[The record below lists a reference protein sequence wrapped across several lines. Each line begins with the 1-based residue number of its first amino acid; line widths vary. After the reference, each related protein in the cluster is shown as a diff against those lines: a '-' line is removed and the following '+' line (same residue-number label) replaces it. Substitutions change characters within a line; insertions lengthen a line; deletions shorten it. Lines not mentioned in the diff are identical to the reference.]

1 MLQYKVVDKPTLDIL
16 IKINNCNLFQQYRL
30 VGGTALALIHGH
42 RKSIDLD
49 FFGPKKIDTYD
60 MIQFFKSIG
69 NIEEVRSSSRI
80 DSLFLNNVKIDVVNY
95 PYPWIDSALI
105 EDKIRLAS
113 SKEIAAMKIAA
124 ITNRGSRKDFY
135 DLNKLLE
142 IFSLQQILNIYLE
155 KFNDGSIFHALKS
168 LVYFNDAEEQEDP
181 FMFDS
186 ISWQDVKS
194 NIIKAQLDF
203 IHNSGFENK

>member
-16 IKINNCNLFQQYRL
+16 IKINNCKLFQQYRL

-49 FFGPKKIDTYD
+49 FFGPEKIDTYD

-80 DSLFLNNVKIDVVNY
+80 DSLYLNNVKIDVVNY

-105 EDKIRLAS
+105 KDKIRLAS

-124 ITNRGSRKDFY
+124 ITN
-135 DLNKLLE
+135 
-142 IFSLQQILNIYLE
+142 
-155 KFNDGSIFHALKS
+155 
-168 LVYFNDAEEQEDP
+168 
-181 FMFDS
+181 
-186 ISWQDVKS
+186 
-194 NIIKAQLDF
+194 
-203 IHNSGFENK
+203 

>member
-1 MLQYKVVDKPTLDIL
+1 
-16 IKINNCNLFQQYRL
+16 L

-49 FFGPKKIDTYD
+49 FFGPKKIDTFE
-60 MIQFFKSIG
+60 MLQFFKSIG
-69 NIEEVRSSSRI
+69 DIQEVRSSSKI

-95 PYPWIDSALI
+95 PYPWIDSVLKN
-105 EDKIRLAS
+105 EKIRIAS

-124 ITNRGSRKDFY
+124 ITNRGSKKDFY

-142 IFSLQQILNIYLE
+142 IFSLQQILDFYTK
-155 KFNDGSIFHALKS
+155 KFTDSSVFFALKS
-168 LVYFNDAEEQEDP
+168 IVYFDDAEEQEDP
-181 FMFDS
+181 IMFDLT
-186 ISWQDVKS
+186 SWNDVKV

-203 IHNSGFENK
+203 IRNSNVID

>member
-1 MLQYKVVDKPTLDIL
+1 M
-16 IKINNCNLFQQYRL
+16 
-30 VGGTALALIHGH
+30 ALIHGH

-80 DSLFLNNVKIDVVNY
+80 DSLYLNNVKIDVVNY

-105 EDKIRLAS
+105 KDKIRLAS

-124 ITNRGSRKDFY
+124 ITNRGSRKAFY

-142 IFSLQQILNIYLE
+142 IFSLQQILNFYLE
-155 KFNDGSIFHALKS
+155 KFSDGSIFHTLKS

-186 ISWQDVKS
+186 ISWKDVKS
-194 NIIKAQLDF
+194 NIINAQLNF
-203 IHNSGFENK
+203 IHNSGLENK

>member
-1 MLQYKVVDKPTLDIL
+1 MLQYKVVDESTLDLL
-16 IKINNCNLFQQYRL
+16 IKINDCSLFEQYRL

-49 FFGPKKIDTYD
+49 FFGPKKIDTFE
-60 MIQFFKSIG
+60 MLQFFKSIG
-69 NIEEVRSSSRI
+69 DIQEVRSSSKI

-95 PYPWIDSALI
+95 PYPWIDSVLKN
-105 EDKIRLAS
+105 EKIRIAS

-124 ITNRGSRKDFY
+124 ITNRGSKKDFY

-142 IFSLQQILNIYLE
+142 IFSLQQILDFYTK
-155 KFNDGSIFHALKS
+155 KFTNSSVFFALKS
-168 LVYFNDAEEQEDP
+168 IVCFDDAEEQEDP
-181 FMFDS
+181 IMFDLT
-186 ISWQDVKS
+186 SWNDVKV

-203 IHNSGFENK
+203 IRNSNVID